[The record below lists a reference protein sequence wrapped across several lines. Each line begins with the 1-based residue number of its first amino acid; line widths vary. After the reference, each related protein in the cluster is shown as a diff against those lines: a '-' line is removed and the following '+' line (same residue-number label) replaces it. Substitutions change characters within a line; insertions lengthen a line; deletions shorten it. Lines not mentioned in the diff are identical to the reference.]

1 MDLVDTLTLIL
12 QLSGDI
18 WFTSCAFM
26 LPATVEQRGGPTQ
39 DPDLNVSGKT
49 AVTWRNGTDPSV
61 VYCGNCLQLPSLYES
76 WKW

>member
-26 LPATVEQRGGPTQ
+26 LPATVE
-39 DPDLNVSGKT
+39 
-49 AVTWRNGTDPSV
+49 
-61 VYCGNCLQLPSLYES
+61 
-76 WKW
+76 